1 MKIAVPYENG
11 AVFGHFGHTA
21 QFKLYTAE
29 DGVLTDARVLP
40 TNGSGHG
47 ALAAFLQQLGADVV
61 ICGGIGAGAK
71 NALAAA
77 DITVYGGVSG
87 SADAAV
93 VALLS
98 GTLAYDPDARC
109 DHHDHEHGDDHTC
122 GEHGCGEHSCH

>member
-21 QFKLYTAE
+21 QFKIYTAE
-29 DGVLTDARVLP
+29 NGVLTDARVLP
-40 TNGSGHG
+40 TNGSGHS
-47 ALAAFLQQLGADVV
+47 ALAGFLTAAGVDTL

-71 NALAAA
+71 QALAAA
-77 DITVYGGVSG
+77 NITVYGGVSG
-87 SADAAV
+87 APDAAV

-98 GTLAYDPDARC
+98 GTLAYDPNARC
-109 DHHDHEHGDDHTC
+109 DHHDHDHGDHDC

>member
-21 QFKLYTAE
+21 QFKVYTAE

-122 GEHGCGEHSCH
+122 GEHGCGEHGCH